1 MQHFVNII
9 FIKKNPNNIYY
20 DFAAQYYIELIDI
33 TFLKQIYSSNKH
45 HI

>member
-1 MQHFVNII
+1 MQHFVNVI
-9 FIKKNPNNIYY
+9 FIKKNNIYY

-33 TFLKQIYSSNKH
+33 TFLKQIYSRNKH